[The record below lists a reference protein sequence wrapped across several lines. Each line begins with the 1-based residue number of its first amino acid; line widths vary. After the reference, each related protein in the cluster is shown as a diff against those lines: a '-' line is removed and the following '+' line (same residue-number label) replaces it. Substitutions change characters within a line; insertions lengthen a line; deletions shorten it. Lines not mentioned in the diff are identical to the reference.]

1 MDEFTLGVAS
11 AFGLVG
17 TFAGAILVA
26 KKQDKSVI
34 AKLKTFFGEDARKQT
49 ATSKTFQG
57 IDLPNVHL
65 SIRKFADK
73 HNGTVEVLGHGGYG
87 LKYLNSDIGIPQAQT
102 AAIQY
107 ESIDIGVNERLQV
120 PRNGLYLLTCN
131 KGKLAIDVHFY
142 YEGSQSFELILLSK
156 SSDLNGE
163 VLEDIRELVGSQ
175 SVFKG
180 KIISIEGEQPTAD
193 VAGFMRVRFHELA
206 KVTKDNIILPEKTLS
221 LIERNVTTFYKHT
234 DALRKAGKSLKRGVL
249 FYGKPGTGKTF
260 TAKYLSQELSGV
272 TVFLLSGEQLWLIK
286 EAFALA
292 RLLAPSLVIME
303 DVDLIA
309 HSRDATLG
317 QTVLHQL
324 LNELDGL
331 TPETEVIFLLTTNR
345 PEVLEPA
352 LSLRPGRIDQA
363 IKFPLPDAS
372 CRKRLIEQYADGVT
386 LSVKDMTKLV
396 DRTEG
401 ASPAF
406 IQELMRK
413 SALFA
418 ADEDSYTNGKPG
430 TDSDASN
437 GGDAAIG
444 RDAAIG
450 SDAAIG
456 RDASN
461 GGDGANGDDASN
473 GDGKLLVK
481 DEHLQAALDELL
493 LTGPL
498 TRSLVG
504 FHPRTSEN
512 E

>member
-1 MDEFTLGVAS
+1 MDEFTLGVVSTFAV
-11 AFGLVG
+11 VG
-17 TFAGAILVA
+17 IFAGAILVG
-26 KKQDKSVI
+26 KKEDKSLLRQ
-34 AKLKTFFGEDARKQT
+34 LKKFFDVDPRKQT

-65 SIRKFADK
+65 SIGKFADK
-73 HNGTVEVLGHGGYG
+73 HNGTVKVIGHGGYG
-87 LKYLNSDIGIPQAQT
+87 LKYLNTDIGVPQSQA

-120 PRNGLYLLTCN
+120 PRNGIYLLSCD
-131 KGKLAIDVHFY
+131 KGKLALDVHVH
-142 YEGSQSFELILLSK
+142 YEGAQSFELILLSNN
-156 SSDLNGE
+156 STLNGE
-163 VLEDIRELVGSQ
+163 VLEEIRELVGTE

-180 KIISIEGEQPTAD
+180 KILSIEGEQPTAD
-193 VAGFMRVRFHELA
+193 VAGFMRVRFHEFA
-206 KVTKDNIILPEKTLS
+206 KVTKEQIILPEKTLS

-260 TAKYLSQELSGV
+260 TAKYLSQELAGV

-317 QTVLHQL
+317 QTILHQL

-331 TPETEVIFLLTTNR
+331 TRETEVIFLLTTNR

-372 CRKRLIEQYADGVT
+372 CRQRLIEQYAEGVA
-386 LSVKDMTKLV
+386 LSVKDMAKLV

-418 ADEDSYTNGKPG
+418 ADGDSYQNGSRDSGATDGDSKVGAILGDATNGDAP
-430 TDSDASN
+430 TD
-437 GGDAAIG
+437 
-444 RDAAIG
+444 
-450 SDAAIG
+450 
-456 RDASN
+456 
-461 GGDGANGDDASN
+461 DDRL
-473 GDGKLLVK
+473 LLVK
-481 DEHLQAALDELL
+481 DEHMQAALDELL
-493 LTGPL
+493 LTGSL
-498 TRSLVG
+498 TRALVG
-504 FHPRTSEN
+504 FHTRKSEN